1 MTIEIWLQ
9 TWTYW
14 HWGLLGVILLLLEVL
29 GTAGLLLWTGIAALL
44 TGLISWILP
53 LSITTQWVLFA
64 ILATVTTLIWHRL
77 NRRSHQAEPDTYL
90 NQRMSRCIGQ
100 HTVLIDAIEQGR
112 GRVRL
117 DDTYWTV
124 RADRDLPLGTPVRII
139 AAEGT
144 VLVVEAIDPV
154 TTSPSS

>member
-1 MTIEIWLQ
+1 MTLESWLL
-9 TWTYW
+9 TWTFW

-29 GTAGLLLWTGIAALL
+29 GTAGLLLWTGIAALITGVL
-44 TGLISWILP
+44 TWLLP
-53 LSITTQWVLFA
+53 LNLTTQWCLFA
-64 ILATVTTLIWHRL
+64 VLSAITTWIWHRL
-77 NRRSHQAEPDTYL
+77 NRRSHQTETETYL

-100 HTVLIDAIEQGR
+100 QTQLIDAIVQGR

-124 RADRDLPLGTPVRII
+124 RADEDLPKGTLVRII

-144 VLVVEAIDPV
+144 ILVVTAMAATDAH
-154 TTSPSS
+154 

>member
-1 MTIEIWLQ
+1 MPIDIWLH

-44 TGLISWILP
+44 TGILTWILP
-53 LSITTQWVLFA
+53 LDITTQWVLFA
-64 ILATVTTLIWHRL
+64 FLAAVTTLIWHRL
-77 NRRSHQAEPDTYL
+77 NRRSHQKEPDTYL

-100 HTVLIDAIEQGR
+100 QTILVDAIIQGR

-117 DDTYWTV
+117 DDTYWMV
-124 RADRDLPLGTPVRII
+124 RADGDLPQGTPVRIV

-144 VLVVEAIDPV
+144 VLVVEAIAPD
-154 TTSPSS
+154 TTHSS